1 MTTSPETRRTLV
13 LNVDDYDPSRY
24 ARTQVLR
31 HAGFD
36 VVEVATGRDALDA
49 VRRARPSIVLL
60 DVNLPDM
67 SGLEVCR
74 ALKAD
79 PRTTTVPVLHISA
92 TFTRPAHAVRA
103 LDGGADAYLVEP
115 VDPPV
120 LLATMN
126 ALLRARRAEEALTAA
141 LARER
146 AMREELETAGRAK
159 DQFLATLSHELRSPL
174 AAILGWARMLRGGSL
189 DAQAT
194 AHALQVIE
202 RNILQQTQLV
212 EDMLDVSRIITGQL
226 RLQVSPTDMVA
237 VVRAALDAIGPT
249 ADAKG
254 VHVELRVEGE
264 VGTVLG
270 DASRLQQVVS
280 NLLSN
285 AVKFTPAGGR
295 IDVRLVADA
304 TTLRLTTTD
313 TGQGIPA
320 EFLPHL
326 FERFRQA
333 DSGPAR
339 AQGGLGLGLAIVRHL
354 VELHGGTIS
363 VESDGEARGSTF
375 LVTLPRRPAPSRE
388 AHASTPTTVASPTNG
403 DRALEGL
410 RVLVVDDDL
419 DTREVLTAC
428 LTLEGATVITA
439 DTTAAALELLHAD
452 RPAVIVSDIGMPGRD
467 GYALIA
473 SLRALSP
480 GHGGDVPAIALT
492 GYARAQDEAEILRA
506 GYDLHLAKPIDPD
519 VLTAAIAKLVQRQ
532 A

>member
-1 MTTSPETRRTLV
+1 MTPSDGHRTLV

-24 ARTQVLR
+24 ARTQLLR

-36 VVEVATGRDALDA
+36 VVEVSTGRGALEMA
-49 VRRARPSIVLL
+49 AKERPGIVLL

-74 ALKAD
+74 TLKAD
-79 PRTTTVPVLHISA
+79 PRTMTVPVLHISA
-92 TFTRPAHAVRA
+92 TYTRSAHAVLG

-115 VDPPV
+115 VDPPM
-120 LLATMN
+120 LLATVN
-126 ALLRARRAEEALTAA
+126 ALLRARRAEDALTAA

-146 AMREELETAGRAK
+146 AAREELEAAGRAK

-174 AAILGWARMLRGGSL
+174 AAILGWARMLRGGTL
-189 DAQAT
+189 DAEAT
-194 AHALQVIE
+194 AHALQVVE
-202 RNILQQTQLV
+202 RNTMQQTQLV

-226 RLQVSPTDMVA
+226 RLHFAPTDIIA
-237 VVRAALDAIGPT
+237 VVRAAIDAIGPT

-254 VHVELRVEGE
+254 VQVRLRVEGNVE
-264 VGTVLG
+264 PVLG

-280 NLLSN
+280 NLLAN

-295 IDVRLVADA
+295 IDVQLGVRANEVRLIVA
-304 TTLRLTTTD
+304 D
-313 TGQGIPA
+313 TGQGIRP

-354 VELHGGTIS
+354 VEQHGGTVTVQS
-363 VESDGEARGSTF
+363 AGEGKGATF
-375 LVTLPRRPAPSRE
+375 TVALPRRAPAARE
-388 AHASTPTTVASPTNG
+388 GRPGAPTGAYADAADTA
-403 DRALEGL
+403 RALEGL
-410 RVLVVDDDL
+410 RVLVVDDDA

-428 LTLEGATVITA
+428 LTLDGATVTTA
-439 DTTAAALELLHAD
+439 DTTAAALQALRDE
-452 RPAVIVSDIGMPGRD
+452 RPDVIVSDIGMPGRD

-473 SLRALSP
+473 SIRALSP
-480 GHGGDVPAIALT
+480 GTGGTVPAIALT

-506 GYDLHLAKPIDPD
+506 GYDLHLAKPVDPD
-519 VLTAAIAKLVQRQ
+519 VLTAAIAKLVRG
-532 A
+532 